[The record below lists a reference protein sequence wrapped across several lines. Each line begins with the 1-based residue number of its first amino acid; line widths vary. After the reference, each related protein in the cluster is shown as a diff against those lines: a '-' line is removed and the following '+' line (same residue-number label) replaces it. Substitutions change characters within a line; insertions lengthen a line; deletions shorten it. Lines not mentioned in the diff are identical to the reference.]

1 MKILKFSIIIVLLSF
16 MTSCENSFYSPGDK
30 GVVINVKKVDNGNEV
45 TIKIKSYK
53 RGGIFNKNITFLTNK
68 QYNIDDTVYFTK

>member
-16 MTSCENSFYSPGDK
+16 MTSCENNFYSPGDK
-30 GVVINVKKVDNGNEV
+30 GVVINVKKVNDGNEV
-45 TIKIKSYK
+45 TIKIKPYK
-53 RGGIFNKNITFLTNK
+53 HSDIFIKNITFLTNK